1 VADVLIF
8 GATGMLG
15 HAVVATLEGRL
26 AVITTARSAEGHI
39 RFDCE
44 ADDVA
49 ACIKKAGNPP
59 FIINAIGVIKP
70 HIDESNLISRQR
82 TVEINSLFPH
92 RLAEAAGQV
101 GSHVIQIA
109 TDCVYS
115 GTIGRYSEADPH
127 DAWDVYGKTKS
138 LGEAPHQ
145 NVSNL
150 RCSIIGPERGR
161 STSLWEWVLGQPQNA
176 TITGYTNHLWN
187 GVTTHAFAR
196 ICAGIVQTD
205 WRRAGTFHLIPAD
218 VTTKAELVT
227 CIAHHNNRPDID
239 INDGAGPS
247 PIDRTI
253 STLNP
258 EINAQLWAMG
268 GYTDCPAIDSLVAE
282 TAEATHHE

>member
-1 VADVLIF
+1 MADVLVL

-15 HAVVATLEGRL
+15 HVVSATLESDL
-26 AVITTARSAEGHI
+26 EVITTARNGEGQL

-44 ADDVA
+44 VDDIA
-49 ACIKKAGNPP
+49 ACIEKAGNPP
-59 FIINAIGVIKP
+59 YIVNAIGVIKP
-70 HIDESNLISRQR
+70 HIDESSPTSRQR
-82 TVEINSLFPH
+82 TIEINSLFPH
-92 RLAEAAGQV
+92 RLAEAAAQA

-115 GTIGRYSEADPH
+115 GTVGRYSEVAPH
-127 DAWDVYGKTKS
+127 DPWDVYGKTKS

-145 NVSNL
+145 NFSNL

-161 STSLWEWVLGQPQNA
+161 STSLWEWVLEQPRNA

-187 GVTTHAFAR
+187 GITTHAFAR
-196 ICAGIVQTD
+196 ICAGIIQTD
-205 WRRAGTFHLIPAD
+205 WRQAGTFHLIPAD

-227 CIAHHNNRPDID
+227 SIARHNNRPDIT
-239 INDGAGPS
+239 IEDGVGAS

-258 EINAQLWAMG
+258 ELNAQLWTLG
-268 GYTDCPAIDSLVAE
+268 GYVDCPTIDSLVAE
-282 TAEATHHE
+282 TAEVAHLE